1 MGVDSSKDWVRCVDA
16 GSLER
21 RIAHYAGATR
31 ECSTCRRI
39 RISLGHS
46 ISCGWRGLG
55 PSRRS
60 NALAARLFS
69 VNRVFMR
76 RQTVLTQK
84 RKKRGPPP
92 TGKGTLIGVR
102 LQPDLLAALDNWASA
117 QKDGLGRPEAIR
129 RLLEVALGRG

>member
-1 MGVDSSKDWVRCVDA
+1 
-16 GSLER
+16 
-21 RIAHYAGATR
+21 
-31 ECSTCRRI
+31 
-39 RISLGHS
+39 
-46 ISCGWRGLG
+46 
-55 PSRRS
+55 
-60 NALAARLFS
+60 
-69 VNRVFMR
+69 MR